1 MSDPKAKSAGN
12 VTAGTTASYQKNLPK
27 IMTAI
32 NNMIQGN
39 ELAKL
44 QSAELTAPRYN
55 TLQTNLANQMA
66 TSVAQNDADILN
78 TSGRQRA
85 ATATEIDKGIN
96 PEFYTARAAG
106 LDSLLG
112 QLKMLDLD
120 KANPEAERLVNLENA
135 RSGNIGN
142 PTDGTNAV
150 KNALQFGDERLKRSA
165 ALTNALNTANN
176 FMGASKASFDPFG
189 RSTATANIGGG
200 TSVNPSSFRDAGGDV
215 VATGNNLLGQIFG
228 YQNTAANI
236 NANRRDVLDR
246 MNETTSSLPSV
257 S

>member
-1 MSDPKAKSAGN
+1 MSDPKASSAGHIA
-12 VTAGTTASYQKNLPK
+12 AGTTKSYQKNLPK
-27 IMTAI
+27 IMQGI
-32 NNMIQGN
+32 NELIQGN

-44 QSAELTAPRYN
+44 QSAELTAPRYSTLN
-55 TLQTNLANQMA
+55 TQLANTMA
-66 TSVAQNDADILN
+66 TSVADNDANILD
-78 TSGRQRA
+78 TSGRRRA
-85 ATATEIDKGIN
+85 GIATEIDKGIN
-96 PEFYTARAAG
+96 PEFYQAREAG

-120 KANPEAERLVNLENA
+120 KANPEAERLVNLENQ
-135 RSGNIGN
+135 RSGNTGN

-200 TSVNPSSFRDAGGDV
+200 TSINPSSFRDAGGDV
-215 VATGNNLLGQIFG
+215 TSTANNLMGNIFG

-246 MNETTSSLPSV
+246 LNETTSSLPSI